1 MLNVKRFHNN
11 FERPSFSAGN
21 RNNMILTF
29 NEERA
34 RRGLPMNK
42 QDRLDEALVFSNEM
56 LRQFQILNS
65 IKSINLIVWS
75 RYGGNDSV

>member
-1 MLNVKRFHNN
+1 
-11 FERPSFSAGN
+11 
-21 RNNMILTF
+21 
-29 NEERA
+29 
-34 RRGLPMNK
+34 MNK

-56 LRQFQILNS
+56 LRQFQTLNS